1 MVSWTTR
8 VGGIVGVGGKV
19 GDGVGM
25 ALVEVGVGAAKGAVI
40 SAGVHA
46 ANDARATMAISD
58 VKSVEVAKPDLES
71 IGSICLV

>member
-1 MVSWTTR
+1 
-8 VGGIVGVGGKV
+8 
-19 GDGVGM
+19 M
-25 ALVEVGVGAAKGAVI
+25 ASVEVGVGAAKGAVI

-46 ANDARATMAISD
+46 ANDARATMAISE